1 METTTRLNEA
11 VDNPRSRRALLAGA
25 VGGLGAWLV
34 SAAQRAMPAEAAAGD
49 AIRIGQ
55 ITGGGAATTGLRA
68 MTPKPAFRAAQMG
81 RGTGIHG
88 ESTSGRA
95 VVGTAG
101 SGGTGLW
108 GYSPNHIGVFA
119 TTDTGIGI
127 NARAVGRDS
136 VAVFAD
142 ARGTNALALLA
153 FGPSHLDGDVEVIGR
168 LVVTQPV
175 TFGQT
180 SAANAPNSGEARL
193 FAKTNGWG
201 KTQLCVQFASGA
213 VQTLAT
219 EP

>member
-1 METTTRLNEA
+1 MDLTTTRDEA
-11 VDNPRSRRALLAGA
+11 EDQPRSRRALLAGV

-34 SAAQRAMPAEAAAGD
+34 SAAQRAMPAEAAEGD
-49 AIRIGQ
+49 PVRIGQ
-55 ITGGGAATTGLRA
+55 VIGGGAATTGLRA
-68 MTPKPAFRAAQMG
+68 MTPHPAFRAVQMG

-88 ESTSGRA
+88 EATSGRA
-95 VVGTAG
+95 VVGMAG
-101 SGGTGLW
+101 SQGTGLW

-119 TTDTGIGI
+119 TTDTGVCV

-136 VAVFAD
+136 VALFGD
-142 ARGTNALALLA
+142 ARGINSLAVLA
-153 FGPSHLDGDVEVIGR
+153 FGPSHFDGDVEILGR
-168 LVVTQPV
+168 LVVTQPM

-180 SAANAPNSGEARL
+180 SAPNAPNSDHARL
-193 FAKTNGWG
+193 FARDNGWG